1 MTSSLTTA
9 LEELKR
15 ENYVLKTDN
24 ATMKDENKQLT
35 TALDKMAVNNKDQV
49 QQINSQNSEIAIM
62 KNENKQLRTNNATM
76 MDEIVKLKT
85 ESDIIKAENV
95 ELKASLV
102 DISRSLHPPPVAI
115 QHKLQVSR
123 WLGITQTL
131 NITIHKLI
139 MYIYGCKK
147 PLKIGGATILSVHI
161 CTYGGNYDP
170 ME

>member
-15 ENYVLKTDN
+15 ENDVLKTDN

-35 TALDKMAVNNKDQV
+35 TALDKMVVNNKDQV
-49 QQINSQNSEIAIM
+49 QQINSQWSSEIAIM

-95 ELKASLV
+95 QVLLTSAGHYILHLSLQKQYSTSYRLV
-102 DISRSLHPPPVAI
+102 GGQGL
-115 QHKLQVSR
+115 HKL
-123 WLGITQTL
+123 LT
-131 NITIHKLI
+131 
-139 MYIYGCKK
+139 
-147 PLKIGGATILSVHI
+147 
-161 CTYGGNYDP
+161 
-170 ME
+170 